1 MVPLTSE
8 KLVGLAPVID
18 DQAKILILGSM
29 PGTESLKKEQYYAN
43 KRNQMWK
50 IMENILQLQL
60 PEEYSQRINVLKEHH
75 IALWDVI
82 HSCKRVGSLDSAITE
97 DVPNDFMTLFKQ
109 HSSLKIVGFNGN
121 KAYQT
126 FKTKIGFQ
134 DFPEIQFV
142 KLPSTSPVPG
152 KNVKSFEEKVVEW
165 SKVVNSL

>member
-1 MVPLTSE
+1 MVSITSE
-8 KLVGLAPVID
+8 KLFGLAPIID

-29 PGTESLKKEQYYAN
+29 PGTESLKKGQYYAN

-50 IMENILQLQL
+50 IMEEILKLQL
-60 PEEYSQRINVLKEHH
+60 PEEYPQRINVLKEYH

-82 HSCKRVGSLDSAITE
+82 HSCKRVGSLDCAITE
-97 DVPNDFMTLFKQ
+97 EVPNDFMTFFKQ

-134 DFPEIQFV
+134 HFPEIQFV

-165 SKVVNSL
+165 GKVVNSL

>member
-1 MVPLTSE
+1 MVPLSSE
-8 KLVGLAPVID
+8 KLVGLAPIID
-18 DQAKILILGSM
+18 DQAKILVLGSM
-29 PGTESLKKEQYYAN
+29 PGAESLKKEQYYAN

-97 DVPNDFMTLFKQ
+97 DVPNDFVSFFNQ
-109 HSSLKIVGFNGN
+109 HPTLKIVGFNGN

-126 FKTKIGFQ
+126 FKSKIGLQ
-134 DFPEIQFV
+134 HFPEIQFV

>member
-8 KLVGLAPVID
+8 KLVGLAPIID
-18 DQAKILILGSM
+18 NQAKILILGSM

-75 IALWDVI
+75 IAFWDVI

-97 DVPNDFMTLFKQ
+97 DVPNDFMTFFKQ

-152 KNVKSFEEKVVEW
+152 KNVKSFEDKVVEW

>member
-1 MVPLTSE
+1 MVPLTS
-8 KLVGLAPVID
+8 KKIFGLAPIID
-18 DQAKILILGSM
+18 DKAKILILGSM
-29 PGTESLKKEQYYAN
+29 PGTESLKKGQYYAN
-43 KRNQMWK
+43 KRNQMWE
-50 IMENILQLQL
+50 IMEEILKLQL
-60 PEEYSQRINVLKEHH
+60 PEEYPQRINVLKEHH

-97 DVPNDFMTLFKQ
+97 EAPNDFMTFFKQ
-109 HSSLKIVGFNGN
+109 HSTLKIVGFNGN

-134 DFPEIQFV
+134 DFPEIQFL

-165 SKVVNSL
+165 SKVVSK

>member
-1 MVPLTSE
+1 MSPLTSE
-8 KLVGLAPVID
+8 ILVSLAPVID

-43 KRNQMWK
+43 KRNQFWK
-50 IMENILQLQL
+50 IMENTLKLQL
-60 PEEYSQRINVLKEHH
+60 PEEYPQRINVLKENH

-97 DVPNDFMTLFKQ
+97 DVPNDFMTFFKQ

-152 KNVKSFEEKVVEW
+152 KNVKSFEEKFVEW
-165 SKVVNSL
+165 SKVVNNL

>member
-8 KLVGLAPVID
+8 KIFGLAPIID

-29 PGTESLKKEQYYAN
+29 PGKESLKKEQYDAN

-50 IMENILQLQL
+50 IMENTLKLQL
-60 PEEYSQRINVLKEHH
+60 PEEYPKRINVLRKHH

-97 DVPNDFMTLFKQ
+97 DVPNDFGSFFKEY
-109 HSSLKIVGFNGN
+109 SSLKIVGFNGN

-126 FKTKIGFQ
+126 FKSKIGFQ
-134 DFPEIQFV
+134 DFPEIQFI
-142 KLPSTSPVPG
+142 KLPSTSPIPG